1 MGFIITVNN
10 VELCP
15 CYCYGV
21 FKCLF
26 WGNSPCPVG
35 CLCIGNVFDG
45 PCRISYRYAVRG
57 DVVDHYAAGADGD
70 VVADGDPR
78 KDGDATANPT
88 VVADGDGLCPFLP
101 RVAFR
106 RVGAVTGGV
115 DADVRADEAV
125 IADGDEGLVKD
136 GEAEV
141 GKEAFAHTDVLAVVA
156 VEWLVDEGVFVG
168 LSEYALQKGVAFLQ
182 QGGAH
187 PVVLPA
193 EVFHFVEFPDEFPV
207 VGLIYEAGGHFF
219 LFCHSAIGV
228 GGSGPTAKVMKK
240 PVTGAKMRDGN
251 RR

>member
-1 MGFIITVNN
+1 M
-10 VELCP
+10 
-15 CYCYGV
+15 
-21 FKCLF
+21 
-26 WGNSPCPVG
+26 
-35 CLCIGNVFDG
+35 
-45 PCRISYRYAVRG
+45 
-57 DVVDHYAAGADGD
+57 DHYAAGTDGN

-78 KDGDATANPT
+78 KDGNATANPT

-125 IADGDEGLVKD
+125 IADGDEGLVED

-156 VEWLVDEGVFVG
+156 VEWLVDEGVFIG

-219 LFCHSAIGV
+219 LFCHSAYRCRRLWSYGKGNEKACDGRQNEGWKQTLAPIFRFLRQMPKFF
-228 GGSGPTAKVMKK
+228 SGKRASVEQETFTFVFALIQKK
-240 PVTGAKMRDGN
+240 RARESVY
-251 RR
+251 